1 MVKYYIIIAHDGT
14 EVIDDTPEAAKRINA
29 MDYLENQYKREYQYN
44 VKQRKL
50 LKNPFYRL
58 ACLCGLV

>member
-14 EVIDDTPEAAKRINA
+14 EVIDDTPEAANRINA

-44 VKQRKL
+44 VKQRRL

-58 ACLCGLV
+58 TCLCGLV